1 MKLELF
7 IVAKNQIIMRIEN
20 IADIYNSGG
29 EIRFQKVNLIKVII
43 GIWSLVN
50 GQGCEYSFTADEMS
64 LTGNQKF

>member
-1 MKLELF
+1 
-7 IVAKNQIIMRIEN
+7 MRIEN